1 MVNNC
6 LCDNELLLGLKA
18 GNQKSFSDIYE
29 KYWKNLYNSAYKRLK
44 NNEKSKDV
52 VQNVFTSLWDRRQE
66 VTIHNLSAYLHTSV
80 KFQVYKQA
88 IKAPQ
93 VAEFLEAFENIL
105 VSPVNTEDDVL
116 EKEILG
122 LIKAWIEALPPKRKK
137 IFLLHYED
145 GVSTD
150 QIAEILGISRK
161 TVQNQLNTVSHTLR
175 IRLSQLLALLVLI
188 HFKG

>member
-116 EKEILG
+116 EKEILS

-137 IFLLHYED
+137 NISPALRRWPIDRSNCRNIGYLPQNRPK
-145 GVSTD
+145 ST
-150 QIAEILGISRK
+150 QYGEPYLTYTLVT
-161 TVQNQLNTVSHTLR
+161 TVGTAR
-175 IRLSQLLALLVLI
+175 IDP
-188 HFKG
+188 F